1 MRKRRQWLRIYSCR
15 EKKGNV
21 NMSKRIVKIEELK
34 DSRIL
39 YDKKVPP
46 FGYAIITA
54 VAFLLIAAGIWSI
67 RTPKVYMI
75 TSTGIIESENKSYVM
90 SPYTGA
96 ITEIYISEGSVVSK
110 DDIMFKVKCTDI
122 NLQATQLEEQKKNYE
137 KIAVQYK
144 KLVQSIKDNT
154 NYFSSTDENDSLYYS
169 QFETYKSKV
178 AQNQVDVSTYQA
190 YGYTTEQIEA
200 QLIANEAKITEL
212 YYSTIN
218 STEGAILEA
227 NNQIASIDAQ
237 LNALGEGE
245 SEYSVRASETGVI
258 HMITEYKEGMV
269 VQAASAIASISTQ
282 MDEYTIV
289 AYVSPQDAARTNKGD
304 RVDIAVN
311 GLTQSVYGT
320 ITGTVESI
328 DTDIT
333 MSQDSENN
341 SSYFKVYI
349 KPDEKYLVSKSG
361 NKVNL
366 SNGMAV
372 ETRIEYD
379 EVTYFDYVME
389 ALGVLNR

>member
-1 MRKRRQWLRIYSCR
+1 MRIYSCR

-200 QLIANEAKITEL
+200 QLVANEAKITEL

>member
-1 MRKRRQWLRIYSCR
+1 
-15 EKKGNV
+15 
-21 NMSKRIVKIEELK
+21 MSKRIVKIEELK

-200 QLIANEAKITEL
+200 QLVANEAKITEL

-258 HMITEYKEGMV
+258 HMIT
-269 VQAASAIASISTQ
+269 
-282 MDEYTIV
+282 EYTIV

>member
-1 MRKRRQWLRIYSCR
+1 MRIYSCR

-46 FGYAIITA
+46 FGYVIITA
-54 VAFLLIAAGIWSI
+54 VAFLLIAVGIWSI
-67 RTPKVYMI
+67 RAPKMYMI
-75 TSTGIIESENKSYVM
+75 TSTGIIESENKNYVM

-96 ITEIYISEGSVVSK
+96 ITEIYISEGSIVSK
-110 DDIMFKVKCTDI
+110 DDIMFKIKCTDI
-122 NLQATQLEEQKKNYE
+122 NLQAVQLEEQKKNYE
-137 KIAVQYK
+137 KVVGQYK
-144 KLVQSIKDNT
+144 KLVKSIKDDT
-154 NYFSSTDENDSLYYS
+154 NYFSSKDEDDSLYYS

-178 AQNQVDVSTYQA
+178 AQNRVDVSTYQT

-200 QLIANEAKITEL
+200 QLVSNEAKITEL

-218 STEGAILEA
+218 STEGAILET

-245 SEYSVRASETGVI
+245 SEYSVRAAENGVI

-269 VQAASAIASISTQ
+269 IQAASAIASISSQ

-289 AYVSPQDAARTNKGD
+289 AYVSPQDAARTSIGD
-304 RVDIAVN
+304 RADIAIN